1 MISLPTSAREL
12 FTAQAKEYV
21 QLQAQ
26 IDEVDTR
33 LIAWD
38 RADECSRRLTK
49 IPGVG
54 PIGAVL
60 LTMKTPEPELFRSGR
75 QFTAWI
81 GLTPKTGKVRLG
93 ESREP
98 ATKDCAVCWWSGL
111 PP

>member
-1 MISLPTSAREL
+1 
-12 FTAQAKEYV
+12 
-21 QLQAQ
+21 
-26 IDEVDTR
+26 
-33 LIAWD
+33 
-38 RADECSRRLTK
+38 
-49 IPGVG
+49 
-54 PIGAVL
+54 
-60 LTMKTPEPELFRSGR
+60 MKTPEPELFRSGR